1 MEMRGEG
8 CVGFGDVGRETRRDE
23 TGREI
28 WGREAEVAHYLGRC
42 GERWHVT
49 RSFFLYLSK

>member
-8 CVGFGDVGRETRRDE
+8 CVGFGDVGRETRRDGTRRDAKSGE
-23 TGREI
+23 GKL
-28 WGREAEVAHYLGRC
+28 ARC